1 VSREYFSSTDV
12 SHRKANQTTTRPG
25 TVLPAPARRLRCFSS
40 LSVID
45 ERKTSPM
52 AKRNKTKTPAFK
64 AGLFFLS
71 VFCLAMGA
79 LGVYGWTQS
88 DMDLTTRVMTSFGAG
103 ATALVIPFT
112 VIAIGRAWASIGVL
126 PVLALCM
133 GMQAVSF
140 HNFFNVV
147 IEAPHK
153 AAFDASLLPLTAE
166 VTRTTDRLD
175 AAQAALDAV
184 EAPALPERCKQVA
197 CPNTIEANAKAYAL
211 ALEPRQKALDTAK
224 ADRQN
229 ALEALAQAQ
238 TAYHPMAPDLAI
250 WIVGGLLDISIAL
263 AIWSLE
269 ATGRKLRKDATVER
283 AKVKR
288 PKRKPAAKKPV
299 KGFKPYV
306 VASNP

>member
-1 VSREYFSSTDV
+1 
-12 SHRKANQTTTRPG
+12 
-25 TVLPAPARRLRCFSS
+25 
-40 LSVID
+40 
-45 ERKTSPM
+45 M
-52 AKRNKTKTPAFK
+52 AKRNKSKTPAFK

-79 LGVYGWTQS
+79 LGVYGWTQA
-88 DMDLTTRVMTSFGAG
+88 DMDLTTRIMTSFGAG

-112 VIAIGRAWASIGVL
+112 VIALGRAWASVGVL

-140 HNFFNVV
+140 HNFYGVV
-147 IEAPHK
+147 IEAPHQR
-153 AAFDASLLPLTAE
+153 AFDLGLQSLKAE
-166 VTRTTDRLD
+166 VTRTTGGADK
-175 AAQAALDAV
+175 AQAAVDAFPALTLPDCLCPKTTAAKTASWEAQRAPLSKAV
-184 EAPALPERCKQVA
+184 E
-197 CPNTIEANAKAYAL
+197 
-211 ALEPRQKALDTAK
+211 TAK

-229 ALEALAQAQ
+229 ALNALAQAQ
-238 TAYHPMAPDLAI
+238 AAYHPMAPDLAI

-269 ATGRKLRKDATVER
+269 ATGRKLHKDATVER
-283 AKVKR
+283 AKVRR
-288 PKRKPAAKKPV
+288 PKRKPAKAVKPL